1 MFASVTESF
10 FDMAVKLASAGAF
23 GICIFAML
31 WAGWLMKSTP
41 EDAKNRHAALR
52 NFMIMCVVIAVIA
65 GTVGVIDSF
74 GNAKQTANFSGEIQL
89 LKDKHEKDLK
99 TLDKDYQGKIQILEK
114 DIATRQTE
122 LTAFKAELSGLLTGK
137 GELVKLMEEDSPY
150 KKSLTD
156 LDKALNALTNKK

>member
-1 MFASVTESF
+1 MFASVTDSF

-31 WAGWLMKSTP
+31 WTGWLMKSTP

-74 GNAKQTANFSGEIQL
+74 GKANQTADLSGKIKEL
-89 LKDKHEKDLK
+89 EDKHQTDIK
-99 TLDKDYQGKIQILEK
+99 TLNDEHQKQIEGLQQDNNKRKSEL
-114 DIATRQTE
+114 IAFRN
-122 LTAFKAELSGLLTGK
+122 KLSGLLTGK
-137 GELVKLMEEDSPY
+137 GELVSLMKDGSEY
-150 KKSLTD
+150 KEALTK
-156 LDKALNALTNKK
+156 LDKELAALANEK

>member
-1 MFASVTESF
+1 MFASVTDSF

-31 WAGWLMKSTP
+31 WTGWLMKSTP

-74 GNAKQTANFSGEIQL
+74 GKANQTA
-89 LKDKHEKDLK
+89 DLS
-99 TLDKDYQGKIQILEK
+99 GKIEELKVKHQK
-114 DIATRQTE
+114 DIQGLQQDNEKRKSM
-122 LTAFKAELSGLLTGK
+122 LIAFRNKLSGILLGK
-137 GELVKLMEEDSPY
+137 VELVKLVKDSSELND
-150 KKSLTD
+150 SLTK
-156 LDKALNALTNKK
+156 LDKDLEALANEK